1 MRYKKQ
7 ERPQIRTR
15 REFLFL
21 PKEIAGLT
29 RWWEWAEWEEEYWS
43 DGGGMMGSDGWS
55 STKWIDI

>member
-15 REFLFL
+15 KGFLFL
-21 PKEIAGLT
+21 PKEIDGLT
-29 RWWEWAEWEEEYWS
+29 RWWEYAEWEEKHWS

-55 STKWIDI
+55 PIRWLDI